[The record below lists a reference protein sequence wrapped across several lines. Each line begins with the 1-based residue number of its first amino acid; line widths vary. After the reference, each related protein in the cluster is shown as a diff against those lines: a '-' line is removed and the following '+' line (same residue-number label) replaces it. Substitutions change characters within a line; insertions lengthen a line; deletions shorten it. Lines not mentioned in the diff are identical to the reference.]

1 MALGHDGLLHEVLG
15 LLANL
20 FSDCPPAQKAFA
32 SSGNPSLLQRTLNL
46 VFKPSLDLPTFQV
59 QVHTSHFCVQSGIS
73 VKHGQVHTCCCG
85 MICECET
92 SQEHSASHTYIVSN
106 FALHVPVSSCSTATM
121 PALTQ
126 STTISSLLH
135 HSCPLA
141 QLYVVMA
148 ADGHTPQPPNPI
160 ILG

>member
-20 FSDCPPAQKAFA
+20 FSDCPSAQKAFA

-59 QVHTSHFCVQSGIS
+59 QVHD
-73 VKHGQVHTCCCG
+73 

-106 FALHVPVSSCSTATM
+106 LALHVPVSSCSTATM